1 MPELPDVEV
10 YRRRL
15 QQDARGRRVTEVHAP
30 VVELLRETSP
40 QGLGRRLH
48 GRSLTDVRR
57 HGKYLFAGF
66 SNDNDGDK
74 HWLVLHFGMTG
85 HLETYHNPEDAPD
98 HAALTLVLDNGLR
111 ATYAATRK
119 LGMIGTVDD
128 ADEFIA
134 AQGLGPDILG
144 LDQSAFAEL
153 ASGRR
158 GGVKCWL
165 MNQKIM
171 AGLGNVYSDEALFR
185 AGIHP
190 KTAVS
195 DLGDE
200 DLQRLFNALHEV
212 IAIAVEAEAD
222 PSRMPDDFLLP
233 HREEGARFERC
244 AGTVKRISACGRSA
258 FYCPGRQGEVP

>member
-15 QQDARGRRVTEVHAP
+15 EQDARGRRVAEVHAP
-30 VVELLRETSP
+30 VAELLRETSP
-40 QGLGRRLH
+40 QGLGRRLNR
-48 GRSLTDVRR
+48 RSLTELRR

-66 SNDNDGDK
+66 ANGDGD
-74 HWLVLHFGMTG
+74 HRNWLILHFGMTG
-85 HLETYHNPEDAPD
+85 RLTTYRDAGDAPD
-98 HAALTLVLDNGLR
+98 HAALTLVLDDGLR

-119 LGMIGTVDD
+119 LGMIGAVDD
-128 ADEFIA
+128 PDAFIA

-165 MNQKIM
+165 MNQEVM

-200 DLQRLFNALHEV
+200 DLERLFTALNEV

-244 AGTVKRISACGRSA
+244 AGTVERIPACGRSA
-258 FYCPGRQGEVP
+258 FYCPGRQGKAP